1 MASLAKGSGT
11 AICAYTLMTNHL
23 HILLKSGESGL
34 STYIR
39 RLLSSY
45 AQFYNRR
52 HKRAGHLFQNRYK
65 SIICEEEAYSIM

>member
-1 MASLAKGSGT
+1 
-11 AICAYTLMTNHL
+11 MTNHL

-34 STYIR
+34 STYMR
-39 RLLSSY
+39 RLLSGY

-52 HKRAGHLFQNRYK
+52 HKRAGHLFQNRYI